1 MSKKAWLV
9 AIIAVCFGLGARAL
23 YDNYQQTQQQAQAGV
38 LQSDGQPFDLYNVDD
53 PRPRIVY
60 FGYTHCPDVCPT
72 SLAVLSAALKS
83 LPESTQK
90 TVSPVFITL
99 DPKRDT
105 SEKAAEYAHFFHPL
119 ITGVSGS
126 QAQIDQLAKR
136 YGVLYRI
143 TELEGSA
150 MDYAVDHSSFFYFL
164 SPDGELLEKVPHTL
178 NPDMLVAAVQR
189 VTDNNKEPQ

>member
-23 YDNYQQTQQQAQAGV
+23 YDNYQQTQQQAQAGA
-38 LQSDGQPFDLYNVDD
+38 LQSDGQPFDLYNIDD

-90 TVSPVFITL
+90 AVSPVFITL

-105 SEKAAEYAHFFHPL
+105 SEKASEYAHFFSSSNHRRQRL
-119 ITGVSGS
+119 
-126 QAQIDQLAKR
+126 Q
-136 YGVLYRI
+136 
-143 TELEGSA
+143 SA
-150 MDYAVDHSSFFYFL
+150 
-164 SPDGELLEKVPHTL
+164 
-178 NPDMLVAAVQR
+178 N
-189 VTDNNKEPQ
+189 

>member
-53 PRPRIVY
+53 PRLRIVY

-164 SPDGELLEKVPHTL
+164 SPDGELLDKVPHTL

>member
-9 AIIAVCFGLGARAL
+9 AIIAVCVGLGARAL
-23 YDNYQQTQQQAQAGV
+23 YDNYQQTQQQAQAGA
-38 LQSDGQPFDLYNVDD
+38 LQSDGQPFNLYNVDD

-90 TVSPVFITL
+90 AVSPVFITL

-126 QAQIDQLAKR
+126 RAQIDQLAKR

-143 TELEGSA
+143 TELEDSA

-164 SPDGELLEKVPHTL
+164 SPDGELLEKIPHTL

-189 VTDNNKEPQ
+189 VTDNNKE

>member
-9 AIIAVCFGLGARAL
+9 AIIAVCVGLGARAL
-23 YDNYQQTQQQAQAGV
+23 YDNYQQTQQQAQAGA

-90 TVSPVFITL
+90 AVSPVFITL

-126 QAQIDQLAKR
+126 RAQIDQLAKR

-143 TELEGSA
+143 TELEDSA

-164 SPDGELLEKVPHTL
+164 SPDGELLEKIPHTL

-189 VTDNNKEPQ
+189 VTDNDKE

>member
-9 AIIAVCFGLGARAL
+9 AIIAVCVGLGARAL
-23 YDNYQQTQQQAQAGV
+23 YDNYQQTQQQAQAGA
-38 LQSDGQPFDLYNVDD
+38 LQSDGQPFNLYNVDD

-90 TVSPVFITL
+90 AVSPVFITL

-126 QAQIDQLAKR
+126 RAQIDQLAKR

-143 TELEGSA
+143 TELEDSA

-164 SPDGELLEKVPHTL
+164 SPDGELLEKIPHTL

-189 VTDNNKEPQ
+189 VTDNDKE

>member
-9 AIIAVCFGLGARAL
+9 ALFAVCLGLGARAY
-23 YDNYQQTQQQAQAGV
+23 YDSYQVKQQQAQAGA
-38 LQSDGQPFDLYNVDD
+38 LQSDGQPFNLFNEAD

-83 LPESTQK
+83 LPQSTQDA
-90 TVSPVFITL
+90 VSPVFITL

-105 SEKAAEYAHFFHPL
+105 SEKAAEYAHFFHPA

-126 QAQIDQLAKR
+126 NEQIDQLAKR
-136 YGVLYRI
+136 YGVLYQI
-143 TELEGSA
+143 TELEDSA
-150 MDYAVDHSSFFYFL
+150 MDYAVDHSSYFYFL
-164 SPDGELLEKVPHTL
+164 SPNGELLAKVPHTL
-178 NPDMLVAAVQR
+178 NPQMITAAISR
-189 VTDNNKEPQ
+189 VTDTNKEP

>member
-9 AIIAVCFGLGARAL
+9 AIIAVCVGLGARAL
-23 YDNYQQTQQQAQAGV
+23 YDNYQQTQQQAQAGA
-38 LQSDGQPFDLYNVDD
+38 LQSDGQPFNLYNVDD

-90 TVSPVFITL
+90 AVSPVFITL

-126 QAQIDQLAKR
+126 KAQIDQLAKR

-143 TELEGSA
+143 TELEDSA

-164 SPDGELLEKVPHTL
+164 SPDGELLEKIPHTL
-178 NPDMLVAAVQR
+178 NPDMLVAVVQR
-189 VTDNNKEPQ
+189 VTDNNKE

>member
-9 AIIAVCFGLGARAL
+9 AIIAVCVGLGARAL

-90 TVSPVFITL
+90 AVSPVFITL

-143 TELEGSA
+143 TELEDSA

>member
-9 AIIAVCFGLGARAL
+9 AIIAVCVGLGARAL
-23 YDNYQQTQQQAQAGV
+23 YDNYQQTQQQAQAGA

-90 TVSPVFITL
+90 AVSPVFITL

-126 QAQIDQLAKR
+126 KAQIDQLAKR

-143 TELEGSA
+143 TELEDSA

-164 SPDGELLEKVPHTL
+164 SPDGELLEKIPHTL

-189 VTDNNKEPQ
+189 VTDNNKE

>member
-9 AIIAVCFGLGARAL
+9 AIIAVCVGLGARAL
-23 YDNYQQTQQQAQAGV
+23 YDNYQQTQQQAQAGA

-126 QAQIDQLAKR
+126 KAQIDQLAKR

-143 TELEGSA
+143 TELEDSA

-164 SPDGELLEKVPHTL
+164 SPDGELLEKIPHTL

-189 VTDNNKEPQ
+189 VTDNNKE

>member
-9 AIIAVCFGLGARAL
+9 AIIAVCVGLGARAL
-23 YDNYQQTQQQAQAGV
+23 YDNYQQTQQQAQAGA
-38 LQSDGQPFDLYNVDD
+38 LQSDGQPFNLYNVDD

-90 TVSPVFITL
+90 AVSPVFITL

-126 QAQIDQLAKR
+126 KAQIDQLAKR

-143 TELEGSA
+143 TELEDSA

-164 SPDGELLEKVPHTL
+164 SPDGELLEKIPHTL

-189 VTDNNKEPQ
+189 VTDNDKE

>member
-9 AIIAVCFGLGARAL
+9 AIIAVCVGLGARAL
-23 YDNYQQTQQQAQAGV
+23 YDNYQQTQQQAQAGA

-90 TVSPVFITL
+90 AVSPVFITL

-126 QAQIDQLAKR
+126 KAQIDQLAKR

-143 TELEGSA
+143 TELEDSA

-164 SPDGELLEKVPHTL
+164 SPDGELLEKIPHTL

-189 VTDNNKEPQ
+189 VTDNDKE

>member
-9 AIIAVCFGLGARAL
+9 AIIAICVGLGARAL
-23 YDNYQQTQQQAQAGV
+23 YDNYQQTQQQAQAGA
-38 LQSDGQPFDLYNVDD
+38 LQSDGQPFNLYNVDD

-90 TVSPVFITL
+90 AVSPVFITL

-126 QAQIDQLAKR
+126 KAQIDQLAKR

-143 TELEGSA
+143 TELEDSA

-164 SPDGELLEKVPHTL
+164 SPNGELVEKVPHTL
-178 NPDMLVAAVQR
+178 NPEMLVAAIER
-189 VTDNNKEPQ
+189 VTEQNKE

>member
-1 MSKKAWLV
+1 MMSKKAWLV
-9 AIIAVCFGLGARAL
+9 AIIAVCVGLGARAL
-23 YDNYQQTQQQAQAGV
+23 YDNYQQTQQQAQAGA

-126 QAQIDQLAKR
+126 KAQIDQLAKR

-143 TELEGSA
+143 TELEDSA

-164 SPDGELLEKVPHTL
+164 SPDGELLEKIPHTL

-189 VTDNNKEPQ
+189 VTDNNKE

>member
-9 AIIAVCFGLGARAL
+9 AIIAVCVGLGARAL
-23 YDNYQQTQQQAQAGV
+23 YDNYQQTQQQAQAGA

-90 TVSPVFITL
+90 AVSPVFITL

-105 SEKAAEYAHFFHPL
+105 SRKAAEYAHFFHPL

-126 QAQIDQLAKR
+126 KAQIDQLAKR

-143 TELEGSA
+143 TELEDSA

-164 SPDGELLEKVPHTL
+164 SPDGELLEKIPHTL

-189 VTDNNKEPQ
+189 VTDNNKE

>member
-23 YDNYQQTQQQAQAGV
+23 FDHYQTSQKQAQAGA
-38 LQSDGQPFDLYNVDD
+38 LQSQGQPFNLYNTDD

-83 LPESTQK
+83 LPESTRNA
-90 TVSPVFITL
+90 VSPVFITL

-105 SEKAAEYAHFFHPL
+105 SEKAAEYAHFFHPA

-126 QAQIDQLAKR
+126 EAQIAQLAKR

-143 TELEGSA
+143 TELEDSA

-164 SPDGELLEKVPHTL
+164 SPNGELVEKVPHTL
-178 NPDMLVAAVQR
+178 NPEMLIAAIKR
-189 VTDNNKEPQ
+189 VTDQNKE

>member
-9 AIIAVCFGLGARAL
+9 AIIAVCVGLGARAL
-23 YDNYQQTQQQAQAGV
+23 YDNYQQTQQQAQAGA

-90 TVSPVFITL
+90 AVSPVFITL

-126 QAQIDQLAKR
+126 KAQIDQLAKR

-143 TELEGSA
+143 TELEDSA

-164 SPDGELLEKVPHTL
+164 SPDGELLEKIPHTL
-178 NPDMLVAAVQR
+178 NPDMLVAVVQR
-189 VTDNNKEPQ
+189 VTDNNKE

>member
-9 AIIAVCFGLGARAL
+9 AIIAVCVGLGARAL
-23 YDNYQQTQQQAQAGV
+23 YDNYQQTQQQAQAGA
-38 LQSDGQPFDLYNVDD
+38 LQSDGQPFNLYNVDD

-90 TVSPVFITL
+90 AVSPVFITL

-126 QAQIDQLAKR
+126 KAQIDQLAKR

-143 TELEGSA
+143 TELEDSA

-164 SPDGELLEKVPHTL
+164 SPDGELLEKIPHTL

-189 VTDNNKEPQ
+189 VTDNNKE

>member
-1 MSKKAWLV
+1 M
-9 AIIAVCFGLGARAL
+9 
-23 YDNYQQTQQQAQAGV
+23 
-38 LQSDGQPFDLYNVDD
+38 
-53 PRPRIVY
+53 
-60 FGYTHCPDVCPT
+60 
-72 SLAVLSAALKS
+72 LSAALKS

-90 TVSPVFITL
+90 AVSPVFITL

-105 SEKAAEYAHFFHPL
+105 SEKASEYAHFFHPL

-126 QAQIDQLAKR
+126 KAQIDQLAKR

-143 TELEGSA
+143 TELEDSA

-164 SPDGELLEKVPHTL
+164 SPNGELLEKVPHTL
-178 NPDMLVAAVQR
+178 NPDMLVAAIQR